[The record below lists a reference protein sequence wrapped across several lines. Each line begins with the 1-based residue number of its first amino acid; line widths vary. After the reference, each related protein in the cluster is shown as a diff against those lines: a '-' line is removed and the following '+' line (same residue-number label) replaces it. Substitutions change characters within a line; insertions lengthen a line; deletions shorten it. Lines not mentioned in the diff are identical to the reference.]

1 VLYLKKDFKNIS
13 IIWSAKSSLKI
24 IVFLLF

>member
-13 IIWSAKSSLKI
+13 IIWSVKSSLKI